1 MASNSVIF
9 KTLFELSILHG
20 YFLNSG
26 ETQYTDL
33 EADKQKKIVKNYSF
47 ESFIEIVPSHE
58 TIQFLKNRR
67 SIFSKKSDKI
77 LVGVPISN
85 SDPTL
90 PFIDIALDAELVFL
104 IKLKD
109 IFFENY
115 TDISFTSNRI
125 FYFSNVKPATEP
137 ASFKTISLLGDSIF
151 VSEDYKAT
159 EATTTDL
166 LETLTE
172 KEKLGVIGMISLK
185 MTGDTIDLN
194 VLDGSKKFIFPT
206 PKFKIH
212 FNNRKTYWKYFLTN
226 ANLSVETLAEKPLAK
241 NGFVEIL
248 PSDFDLFLFTP
259 DEITTVSTYKYPNP
273 SIRSIKKVV
282 SKIYSEIFI

>member
-9 KTLFELSILHG
+9 KTLFELSVLHG

-26 ETQYTDL
+26 ETEYVDL
-33 EADKQKKIVKNYSF
+33 DEDKQKKIVKTYSF
-47 ESFIEIVPSHE
+47 DSFIEIIPSYE
-58 TIQFLKNRR
+58 TNQFLKNRR

-77 LVGVPISN
+77 MVGVPISN

-109 IFFENY
+109 TYFENY

-125 FYFSNVKPATEP
+125 FYFSNVKPSTEP
-137 ASFKTISLLGDSIF
+137 ASFKTISLLGDTIF
-151 VSEDYKAT
+151 VDDDYKAT
-159 EATTTDL
+159 EITTSDL

-172 KEKLGVIGMISLK
+172 NEKLGVIGMISLK
-185 MTGDTIDLN
+185 MTGDTIALN
-194 VLDGSKKFIFPT
+194 VLDSSKKFIFPT

-226 ANLSVETLAEKPLAK
+226 SNLSVETLAEKPLSK

-248 PSDFDLFLFTP
+248 PADFDLFLFTP
-259 DEITTVSTYKYPNP
+259 DEIITVSSYKYPNP
-273 SIRSIKKVV
+273 SIQSIKKVV